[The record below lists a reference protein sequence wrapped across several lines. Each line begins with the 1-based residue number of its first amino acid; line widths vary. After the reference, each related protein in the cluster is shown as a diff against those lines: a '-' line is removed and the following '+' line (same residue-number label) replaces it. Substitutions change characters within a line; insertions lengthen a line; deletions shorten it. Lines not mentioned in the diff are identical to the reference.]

1 MSPRKQSLTEKAGD
15 ALDAFA
21 SVISPAWGARRKHA
35 RIQANLAADR
45 AARMAYGSSTDDAD
59 RLHGSRRWIGSSAT
73 EDDILDEDLHTL
85 QEQSRELVRD
95 DSIGGMVD
103 TDVEHVVGTG
113 FTIQAKPDPMESQG
127 TNVEGIAAEIERV
140 LKRWS
145 KRADRTGKKSLW
157 QLSRLA
163 WRCLRTDGE
172 CLTILSDVGR
182 ADKPIPLAV
191 EVVDIWRLETPPEQS
206 ANPRIRMGVEYSSDD
221 GGEILFYWIRKS
233 HPYAM
238 KSFSMKYDQVPA
250 DRVIHLFDPWFA
262 EQSRGRP
269 WFSRVMNRIKDA
281 KDLDE
286 AGIVA
291 AQVQACFAAF
301 VKSPHGSPM
310 ANAAGAATG
319 SMSDGRRIEDIYPGR
334 VNYLR
339 KDEDVTFSNPS
350 AQNGVGPLQ
359 ELNHRRIAA
368 GVNTPYEFLMKDWR
382 GVSFAGG
389 RLVLNGAKLSV
400 RSGQKLLAE
409 SWFARIYERVVTEAV
424 IVGAISLSAR
434 DFMSDPEGWCEHK
447 CTPPKWSYS
456 VNPQQEVDADLAEV
470 EGNLCTLEEKIA
482 ERQGDLEEVV
492 AQRGKERKMIED
504 AGAGPKLPTTGE
516 QAGTPSPEAPAK
528 PAAKSKAK
536 VTA

>member
-1 MSPRKQSLTEKAGD
+1 MKPSNPSLAERAGA
-15 ALDAFA
+15 ALDAVA
-21 SVISPAWGARRKHA
+21 SAISPAWGARRTHA
-35 RIQANLAADR
+35 RMQARLASER
-45 AARMAYGSSTDDAD
+45 AAKMAYGSSTDDAD
-59 RLHGSRRWIGSSAT
+59 RLHGSRRWIGSTAT
-73 EDDILDEDLHTL
+73 EDDILTEDLSTL
-85 QEQSRELVRD
+85 QEQSRELARD
-95 DSIGGMVD
+95 DSIGGMID
-103 TDVEHVVGTG
+103 IDVEHVVGTG
-113 FTIQAKPDPMESQG
+113 FTIQAKPDPIDPRGVDTES
-127 TNVEGIAAEIERV
+127 VAAEIERV

-145 KRADRTGKKSLW
+145 RRADRTGKKSLW
-157 QLSRLA
+157 KLSRLA

-206 ANPRIRMGVEYSSDD
+206 SNPRIRMGVEYASDE
-221 GGEILFYWIRKS
+221 GGEILAYWIRKS
-233 HPYAM
+233 HPYAT
-238 KSFSMKYDQVPA
+238 KSFSMKYDRVPA

-301 VKSPHGSPM
+301 VKGGKGS
-310 ANAAGAATG
+310 ALRNAEGTATG
-319 SMSDGRRIEDIYPGR
+319 STGDGRRIQDIYPGS
-334 VNYLR
+334 VNYL
-339 KDEDVTFSNPS
+339 DSDQDVSFSAPA

-368 GVNTPYEFLMKDWR
+368 GMNAPYEFLMRDWR
-382 GVSFAGG
+382 GLSFAGG
-389 RLVLNGAKLSV
+389 RLVLNSAKLTV
-400 RSGQKLLAE
+400 RASQRMLADE
-409 SWFARIYERVVTEAV
+409 WFAAIYRRVVTEAV

-434 DFMSDPEGWCEHK
+434 DFNSDPEGWCEHK

-470 EGNLCTLEEKIA
+470 AGNLCTLEEKVA

-492 AQRGKERKMIED
+492 AQRGKEIKMIED
-504 AGAGPKLPTTGE
+504 AGAGPKPTSGGE
-516 QAGTPSPEAPAK
+516 QPPAK
-528 PAAKSKAK
+528 PASKPAAKPKAK
-536 VTA
+536 VTT